1 MAAVV
6 GNEVMRSV
14 NVSEIKDMVLSNP
27 PNLKDLPPELTGNI
41 GTLITILKTIG
52 IVFLIYLIF
61 LIISS
66 IMAIIRNR
74 RIKKIYEK
82 VNEIDG
88 KLDVL
93 LKKNKKDK
101 KSK

>member
-1 MAAVV
+1 MATPTTEIIK
-6 GNEVMRSV
+6 NV
-14 NVSEIKDMVLSNP
+14 NVSEIKNLVLSNLSKGP
-27 PNLKDLPPELTGNI
+27 SLKDLPPELLGSI

-52 IVFLIYLIF
+52 IIFIVYLIF

-74 RIKKIYEK
+74 RIKKIYES
-82 VNEIDG
+82 VNEINN

-93 LKKNKKDK
+93 LKKSKAKK
-101 KSK
+101 